1 MAKIQIDVVLNSKI
15 AELEINKL
23 KTGIQQIGKTLNEI
37 KPDENLTKQLQAITE
52 YYRELGKAASSYTRT
67 IERQTQLSDKLINSS
82 IRAVNNLQEKL
93 SRNKSNYKNQT
104 VFDDLNKD
112 ITKTINSLKQFTKEY
127 HAYMAE
133 NGDKATPQYKQ
144 LLSTYTQLNG
154 EIDAL
159 RTRYAQ
165 LTNEQEKN
173 NEVLVKQND
182 SVLRLAKKFF
192 QWQISAT
199 LVMQPIYK
207 IRDAVS
213 SLNETLTTTEQ
224 KIVAIQRVISG
235 GYSNTQLSNSLYDLA
250 QKYGQSF
257 ENVSEI
263 AINFARTGME
273 WEKVLKA
280 SEAALTALNV
290 AELDTTQ
297 ATEGLIAIM
306 NQFKIEATDLS
317 SVVDILNKQA
327 DTASVTTQELLVGLQ
342 KTGSAAANANLSL
355 TETVALITTL
365 SETTGASGSVMGN
378 AVRALLTYSSKT
390 KSLDTFASL
399 SDDMNSVV
407 TRYRQGL
414 ASMLDIWKQ
423 LSKEMQNLSKEQ
435 ADLIQTA
442 TSDLDSELSGE
453 LEEIYDKM
461 KGVYDTAG
469 TYRKNYFM
477 ALLSDLDTIQDKID
491 TTSNSLGYSREE
503 NLKYLNTYEAKVK
516 QLQAQWEKIAN
527 DEQGILKIKKT
538 LVDIG
543 SVLLTGFK
551 WVGGIKTAIVA
562 LTGVLAKFASAKIV
576 KLIDNIANRGGLKNV
591 LSISAKLTTLQ
602 QQQVLLEEQKL
613 RLKELEQNKEAN
625 ILAISQTQQAVEETT
640 NTILTTRAAIVS
652 SIVGWLSMG
661 ATIIAS
667 IVGIIKQNKQEQANQ
682 RQMTIDEFNNKVD
695 EYSGLI
701 EAAQKSVKD
710 FSSAQNELA
719 SALGKSAEAFKDA
732 GLSAGEYESKLKD
745 LTATTLYSLYAQSM
759 TALESARGQYENGV
773 WERNKQTFGLEKRY
787 TIGSYAR
794 NLINR
799 NKAIERA
806 SQDTEYANS
815 QGYKDYLSSVN
826 DTLSHNQE
834 NILNYI
840 TTAAKNKGYA
850 AYISDRDGIITKDE
864 YEATIKRILKELQ
877 IGEQLA
883 EESGITADIQ
893 SALNEIGYKVLES
906 ETQQE
911 DNSNKV
917 VSKLD
922 KVIKELSGLADRLK
936 EIKDTQD
943 KNRELQELQDKLN
956 NAERNQNIR
965 YYNEKTGN
973 WELMANQKEVQ
984 QASQN
989 IYDWLREEAYNT
1001 ILNAISEAEENGTGL
1016 SYNDTIKI
1024 LDEWQEQRAGAI
1036 NQIGG
1041 KSANDYIADITNEI
1055 VSFFGVEKELQKAE
1069 KIDKIVSG
1077 VTTAVDIIK
1086 GIAEIIGAFK
1096 GSSNTTTTT
1105 TTTVE
1110 EESKVKT
1117 PIQSDEITARKTA
1130 AKKKGGLYDNGGILS
1145 GLGGIKA
1152 TTQDEIILPPD
1163 IASKILE
1170 PSSNSQFKAFT
1181 DSLGLLFG
1189 ITSQIAQP
1197 SITPNGSGNITN
1209 NNGATYVINGVSIGQ
1224 QAAETYTIAEIFRT
1238 MNLS

>member
-1 MAKIQIDVVLNSKI
+1 MAKIQIDVALNSKI
-15 AELEINKL
+15 AQQEINKL
-23 KTGIQQIGKTLNEI
+23 KIGIQQIGKTLNEI
-37 KPDENLTKQLQAITE
+37 TPNENLTKQLQAITE
-52 YYRELGKAASSYTRT
+52 YYKEFGKAASQYNEALGKMGQNAGKTT
-67 IERQTQLSDKLINSS
+67 E
-82 IRAVNNLQEKL
+82 AMVGMEK
-93 SRNKSNYKNQT
+93 QAQ
-104 VFDDLNKD
+104 
-112 ITKTINSLKQFTKEY
+112 KTGSAI
-127 HAYMAE
+127 
-133 NGDKATPQYKQ
+133 
-144 LLSTYTQLNG
+144 
-154 EIDAL
+154 
-159 RTRYAQ
+159 
-165 LTNEQEKN
+165 LT
-173 NEVLVKQND
+173 
-182 SVLRLAKKFF
+182 LAKKFF
-192 QWQISAT
+192 EWQISAT

-207 IRDAVS
+207 IRNAVN

-263 AINFARTGME
+263 ATNFARTGME

-317 SVVDILNKQA
+317 GVVDILNKQA

-378 AVRALLTYSSKT
+378 AIRALLTYSSKT

-414 ASMLDIWKQ
+414 ASMLDIWKE

-491 TTSNSLGYSREE
+491 TTSNSLGYSQEE

-543 SVLLTGFK
+543 SGLLTAFK
-551 WVGGIKTAIVA
+551 WVGGIKTTIVA
-562 LTGVLAKFASAKIV
+562 LTGVLSTLLAGKLVKVFDKI
-576 KLIDNIANRGGLKNV
+576 NQNGGLKSNLKYI
-591 LSISAKLTTLQ
+591 LSLTAKQ
-602 QQQVLLEEQKL
+602 NALEEKQAL
-613 RLKELEQNKEAN
+613 LKIQQLELETLLADEKAKEIDITKA
-625 ILAISQTQQAVEETT
+625 QQKVEETT
-640 NTILTTRAAIVS
+640 NAILSTRSAIMSTIVGYVTTTVTILMTAL
-652 SIVGWLSMG
+652 SI
-661 ATIIAS
+661 I
-667 IVGIIKQNKQEQANQ
+667 NQ
-682 RQMTIDEFNNKVD
+682 IRQQKTSEREMTIAEFNSKVN
-695 EYSGLI
+695 EYNGLI
-701 EAAQKSVKD
+701 EETQKSVKD
-710 FSSAQNELA
+710 FASAQEQLA
-719 SALGKSAEAFKDA
+719 SVLGKSAEAFKNA
-732 GLSAGEYESKLKD
+732 GLSAEDYKQKLQE
-745 LTATTLYSLYAQSM
+745 LTHTTLVDLYTESTIAK
-759 TALESARGQYENGV
+759 TAARKNWDTNTHRQTNGV
-773 WERNKQTFGLEKRY
+773 LDLNSYVDMVIKRRNAAQTDPNGWYFNQLNDK
-787 TIGSYAR
+787 
-794 NLINR
+794 INPLT
-799 NKAIERA
+799 NV
-806 SQDTEYANS
+806 ANS
-815 QGYKDYLSSVN
+815 LITSTAQNVGYGNYLT
-826 DTLSHNQE
+826 D
-834 NILNYI
+834 
-840 TTAAKNKGYA
+840 K
-850 AYISDRDGIITKDE
+850 DGIITKDE
-864 YEATIKRILKELQ
+864 YEKTIKEILTELG
-877 IGEQLA
+877 ISENLA
-883 EESGITADIQ
+883 EESGIIADIQ

-906 ETQQE
+906 EQQQE

-1001 ILNAISEAEENGTGL
+1001 ILNAISEAEENGKGL
-1016 SYNDTIKI
+1016 SYNGIMAI
-1024 LDEWQEQRAGAI
+1024 LSAWEEQRAGAI

-1055 VSFFGVEKELQKAE
+1055 VSFFGVASELAKATE
-1069 KIDKIVSG
+1069 IAT
-1077 VTTAVDIIK
+1077 TTAITV
-1086 GIAEIIGAFK
+1086 AEI
-1096 GSSNTTTTT
+1096 
-1105 TTTVE
+1105 
-1110 EESKVKT
+1110 ESKVKT
-1117 PIQSDEITARKTA
+1117 PIQSEEIAARK
-1130 AKKKGGLYDNGGILS
+1130 AKAQKKGGLYDNGGILT

-1197 SITPNGSGNITN
+1197 SITPNGNGNITN